1 MATASDLPVVAVV
14 HNAKSVSSFDLAAA
28 SAGLC
33 QIGFVVDGAEKSQ
46 LRLLRHFGPVADITG
61 LSRSEA
67 AAEVRAFAPAGITT
81 FLDSLI
87 LPTAS
92 LAEDLGL
99 PYHSADVGA
108 TLVDKYRQREALQ
121 RAGIPGPRFVVEPD
135 TDVTEDSIGHEL
147 AFPVVVKPR
156 IGAASRGITMA
167 TDRDQLVDALD
178 RARKVGAGAMI
189 LEEYLPDME
198 PALDPDFAGFVSV
211 ESVMGAGKLRHLAV
225 MGKLPLTPPFR
236 ESGHFTPSHLSEAL
250 LDGVLAMVQSAVE
263 GIGIDI
269 GGLHTEVK
277 LTPAG
282 PRIVEVNGRTG
293 GGGVPDVLKAAGGCS
308 LLEAAM
314 RVALGEAPS
323 DGGLA
328 PCERVGFKI
337 NVQPPMWAQRVA
349 SVEGLAEVAALPG
362 ILGANLLRRPGDPV
376 DWRLGTDENVVNI
389 VGAVADLDQLRATRR
404 EVDQLLLISYE

>member
-1 MATASDLPVVAVV
+1 MTTASDLPVVAVV

-28 SAGLC
+28 ATGLC
-33 QIGFVVDGAEKSQ
+33 QIGFVVDGAERSQ

-81 FLDSLI
+81 FLDALI

-99 PYHSADVGA
+99 PYHSPAVA
-108 TLVDKYRQREALQ
+108 AVLVDKYRQREAMQ
-121 RAGIPGPRFVVEPD
+121 QAGIPGPRFVVMEPD
-135 TDVTEDSIGHEL
+135 DDVAEDHEL
-147 AFPVVVKPR
+147 TFPVVVKPR
-156 IGAASRGITMA
+156 QGAASRETTMA
-167 TDRDQLVDALD
+167 SDRDELVDALD

-189 LEEYLPDME
+189 IEEYLPDMV

-211 ESVMGAGKLRHLAV
+211 ESVMGGGKLRHLAV
-225 MGKLPLTPPFR
+225 TGKLGLAPPFR
-236 ESGHFTPSHLSEAL
+236 ESGHFTPSHLPEAL
-250 LDGVLAMVQSAVE
+250 LDDVLTMVQAAVE
-263 GIGIDI
+263 GIGVGI

-282 PRIVEVNGRTG
+282 PRIIEVNGRTG
-293 GGGVPDVLKAAGGCS
+293 GGGVPDVLKAAGGDS

-314 RVALGEAPS
+314 RVALGEAPK
-323 DGGLA
+323 DGGPAL
-328 PCERVGFKI
+328 CERVGFKI

-349 SVEGLAEVAALPG
+349 AVEGLAEVAALPE
-362 ILGANLLRRPGDPV
+362 ILGANLLRRPGDSV
-376 DWRLGTDENVVNI
+376 DWRLGTDQNVVNV
-389 VGAVADLDQLRATRR
+389 VGAVADLDALRAIRR
-404 EVDQLLLISYE
+404 EIDELLSISYD